1 MLSGL
6 DRIDRLL
13 GDILRPVVFIGMA
26 ALTAVI
32 TLQIVSRVFFTPVA
46 WTEEVA
52 RFLLIWITFLG
63 AALAW
68 QQGRHLA
75 VSLLRDSL
83 PNGSRRIVTGA
94 AILVSLAFMVAL
106 TVIGIRYMNVQSFQ
120 KSPSLRLSMSYVYAV
135 MPIAAA
141 LMAGLSV
148 IDLIRLIA
156 GRPARGSAS
165 SLPEIQ

>member
-1 MLSGL
+1 MLAGL
-6 DRIDRLL
+6 DAIDRLI
-13 GDILRPVVFIGMA
+13 GAVLRPALFIGMA

-32 TLQIVSRVFFTPVA
+32 TLQIVSRVFFMSVS

-75 VSLLRDSL
+75 VSLLRDNL
-83 PNGSRRIVTGA
+83 PDGPRRIVTGA
-94 AILVSLAFMVAL
+94 AILVSLTFMVAL

-120 KSPSLRLSMSYVYAV
+120 KSPSLRISMTYIYAV

-141 LMAGLSV
+141 LMAGLSL
-148 IDLIRLIA
+148 IDLIRLIT
-156 GRPARGSAS
+156 GRPAR
-165 SLPEIQ
+165 LVPPQ

>member
-1 MLSGL
+1 MLAGL
-6 DRIDRLL
+6 DAIDRLI
-13 GDILRPVVFIGMA
+13 GAVLRPVVFLGMA

-32 TLQIVSRVFFTPVA
+32 TLQIASRVFFTSVS

-83 PNGSRRIVTGA
+83 PDGARRVVTGA
-94 AILVSLAFMVAL
+94 AILISLAFMIAL

-120 KSPSLRLSMSYVYAV
+120 KSPSLRISMTYIYAV
-135 MPIAAA
+135 MPLAAS

-156 GRPARGSAS
+156 GRPARVEPA
-165 SLPEIQ
+165 Q